1 MPTVGWQWGGT
12 LDYFD
17 PIYGTHGDVHLKE
30 AITYGGTIVMPVRP
44 GYSGEIEYWYQSTE
58 LVARPNGVSG
68 ELNEHKLFDMAV
80 HYIQISGVRD
90 LREEG
95 DRVTPYIMGGFGT
108 TVFDPGNTP
117 YGNFSSRWQF
127 SMNAGGGLRIQIS
140 DRMAWRLQSRVLLPT
155 AWVGGSA
162 WFGSGGGGY
171 TWSAQVIP
179 QGEAMFGIQY
189 KLGE

>member
-1 MPTVGWQWGGT
+1 M
-12 LDYFD
+12 
-17 PIYGTHGDVHLKE
+17 H
-30 AITYGGTIVMPVRP
+30 
-44 GYSGEIEYWYQSTE
+44 
-58 LVARPNGVSG
+58 
-68 ELNEHKLFDMAV
+68 
-80 HYIQISGVRD
+80 
-90 LREEG
+90 
-95 DRVTPYIMGGFGT
+95 
-108 TVFDPGNTP
+108 
-117 YGNFSSRWQF
+117 
-127 SMNAGGGLRIQIS
+127 AGGGLRIQIS